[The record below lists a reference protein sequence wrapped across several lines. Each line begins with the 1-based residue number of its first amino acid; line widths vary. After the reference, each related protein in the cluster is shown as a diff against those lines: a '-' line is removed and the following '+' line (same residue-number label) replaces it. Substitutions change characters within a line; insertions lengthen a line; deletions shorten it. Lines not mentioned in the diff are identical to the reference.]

1 MIANGR
7 PAAAKSAAHPNVLCL
22 PRNRVGRDF
31 IVGDVGGAFD
41 LVFQAMRDAA
51 FEPSRDRLLSV
62 GHLLAGAGSLTS
74 CIQFLRAPSVFA
86 VLSNSEQDL
95 LDLFAD
101 GPPDDESV
109 AALASMDFHGMEWLA
124 TAGQNQRAQLV
135 GAMRMLPLAISIGDL
150 DACTGYVHGGL
161 PRPGA
166 WGDFLD
172 GLQRQD
178 EACVSAALRG
188 SGCDSEIAGVD
199 RVFVC
204 YTPEWDLTHRHA
216 NTIAVAPG
224 PFLQLVGDMMV
235 PLKLVESREVEH
247 E

>member
-1 MIANGR
+1 VIANGR
-7 PAAAKSAAHPNVLCL
+7 PAAGKSAAHPSVLCL

-31 IVGDVGGAFD
+31 VVGDVGGAFD

-62 GHLLAGAGSLTS
+62 GHLLAGASSLAS

-109 AALASMDFHGMEWLA
+109 AALASMDFHGLEWIA
-124 TAGQNQRAQLV
+124 TAGQIQRTQLV
-135 GAMRMLPLAISIGDL
+135 GAMRMLPLAISIGDKGT
-150 DACTGYVHGGL
+150 CTGYVHGGL
-161 PRPGA
+161 PGA
-166 WGDFLD
+166 GGWGEFLD

-178 EACVSAALRG
+178 ETCVSAALRG
-188 SGCDSEIAGVD
+188 SGRNSEIIDVD
-199 RVFVC
+199 RVFAC
-204 YTPEWDLTHRHA
+204 YTPEWDLTHRQA
-216 NTIAVAPG
+216 NIFAVAPG
-224 PFLQLVGDMMV
+224 PFVQLVGDMMA
-235 PLKLVESREVEH
+235 PLKLVESRKVEH
-247 E
+247 

>member
-7 PAAAKSAAHPNVLCL
+7 PTAGNSAAHRNVMYL

-31 IVGDVGGAFD
+31 VVGDVGGAFD

-62 GHLLAGAGSLTS
+62 GHLLASASSLTS

-86 VLSNSEQDL
+86 VRSNNEQDL

-109 AALASMDFHGMEWLA
+109 AALASMGFYGMEWLA

-135 GAMRMLPLAISIGDL
+135 GAMRMLPLAISIGDRG
-150 DACTGYVHGGL
+150 ACTGYVHGGL
-161 PRPGA
+161 PHAGGWR
-166 WGDFLD
+166 DFLA
-172 GLQRQD
+172 GLQCQE

-188 SGCDSEIAGVD
+188 LGCDSEIIGVD

-204 YTPEWDLTHRHA
+204 YTPEWDLTHCHA

-224 PFLQLVGDMMV
+224 PFLQPVEAMMSA
-235 PLKLVESREVEH
+235 LKLVESREGEH